1 MQAMFERFKR
11 NGGND
16 GAYDERGTVATSDQ
30 PVTTRDGRPVTTRD
44 DEPATT
50 TGRGRFARDGAATG
64 VMSRETVSDVR
75 ARQRE
80 EYGGIN
86 WGAAFFG
93 FLVAVGMAAILLGIL
108 SAAGA
113 AFGLTDISQS
123 TANANA
129 DTIGLVGGILLLAV
143 VAIAYYCAG
152 YVSGRMSRF
161 DGGRQGLGSWALGV
175 IVTIALGLAGWFFGP
190 DWNVFD
196 KLGLPN
202 VPIDHGTLTTGGVIA
217 GVLALVLSLVAAM
230 AGGKAGERYHRKI
243 DRFAVGDYPRLSASR
258 STSSRCS
265 PTFWRRSVRISLRP
279 GQSAARSTSP
289 DGVAMCVS

>member
-1 MQAMFERFKR
+1 MFERFKR
-11 NGGND
+11 NGGKD
-16 GAYDERGTVATSDQ
+16 DAYDERGTVATDE
-30 PVTTRDGRPVTTRD
+30 RPVTTHE
-44 DEPATT
+44 DEPVTATQ
-50 TGRGRFARDGAATG
+50 RGRFARDDGTTG
-64 VMSRETVSDVR
+64 VVGRETVRDVR

-93 FLVAVGMAAILLGIL
+93 FLVAVGMAAILLGII

-113 AFGLTDISQS
+113 ALGFTDMSQS
-123 TANANA
+123 QANANA

-143 VAIAYYCAG
+143 VVTAYYCAG

-161 DGGRQGLGSWALGV
+161 DGGRQGLGSWAIGL

-202 VPIDHGTLTTGGVIA
+202 VPIDNGTLTTGGVIA
-217 GVLALVLSLVAAM
+217 GVAALVLSLLAAM
-230 AGGKAGERYHRKI
+230 GGGKAGERYHRKI
-243 DRFAVGDYPRLSASR
+243 DRFAVAD
-258 STSSRCS
+258 
-265 PTFWRRSVRISLRP
+265 
-279 GQSAARSTSP
+279 
-289 DGVAMCVS
+289 

>member
-1 MQAMFERFKR
+1 MFERFKR
-11 NGGND
+11 KSDNTD
-16 GAYDERGTVATSDQ
+16 GERGTTDTERGAVAMEDR
-30 PVTTRDGRPVTTRD
+30 PVTTRDGADTATGAQRED
-44 DEPATT
+44 ATT
-50 TGRGRFARDGAATG
+50 AHRGRFDRAGGTG
-64 VMSRETVSDVR
+64 VVDRDTVRDVR

-113 AFGLTDISQS
+113 AFGLTDLSQS
-123 TANANA
+123 SANSNA
-129 DTIGLVGGILLLAV
+129 DTIGIVGAILLVAV
-143 VAIAYYCAG
+143 VAISYWCAG

-161 DGGRQGLGSWALGV
+161 DGGRQGLGSWIIGL

-202 VPIDHGTLTTGGVIA
+202 VPIDNGTLTVGGAIA
-217 GVLALVLSLVAAM
+217 LAAALILSLVAAM
-230 AGGKAGERYHRKI
+230 GGGKAGERYHRKV
-243 DRFAVGDYPRLSASR
+243 DRYAVAD
-258 STSSRCS
+258 
-265 PTFWRRSVRISLRP
+265 
-279 GQSAARSTSP
+279 
-289 DGVAMCVS
+289 

>member
-1 MQAMFERFKR
+1 MFERFKR
-11 NGGND
+11 HGGND
-16 GAYDERGTVATSDQ
+16 DAHDERGTVATDE
-30 PVTTRDGRPVTTRD
+30 RAVTTRD
-44 DEPATT
+44 DEPVTT
-50 TGRGRFARDGAATG
+50 RDRGRFTRDNGTTG
-64 VMSRETVSDVR
+64 VVGRETVRDVR

-93 FLVAVGMAAILLGIL
+93 FLVAVGMAAILLGII

-113 AFGLTDISQS
+113 ALGFTDLSQS
-123 TANANA
+123 QANANA

-143 VAIAYYCAG
+143 IVIAYYCAG

-161 DGGRQGLGSWALGV
+161 DGGRQGLGSWAIGL

-202 VPIDHGTLTTGGVIA
+202 VPIDNGTLTTGGVIA
-217 GVLALVLSLVAAM
+217 GVAALILSVVAAM

-243 DRFAVGDYPRLSASR
+243 DRFAVAD
-258 STSSRCS
+258 
-265 PTFWRRSVRISLRP
+265 
-279 GQSAARSTSP
+279 
-289 DGVAMCVS
+289 

>member
-1 MQAMFERFKR
+1 MFDRFKR

-16 GAYDERGTVATSDQ
+16 DAYDERGTVATDERATTTRQ
-30 PVTTRDGRPVTTRD
+30 DEPVTTTD
-44 DEPATT
+44 
-50 TGRGRFARDGAATG
+50 RGRFARDNGTTG
-64 VMSRETVSDVR
+64 VVGRDTVRDVR

-123 TANANA
+123 EANANA
-129 DTIGLVGGILLLAV
+129 DTIGLVGGLLLVAV
-143 VAIAYYCAG
+143 VAISYYCAG

-161 DGGRQGLGSWALGV
+161 DGGRQGLGSWAIG
-175 IVTIALGLAGWFFGP
+175 IVVAIALGVAGWLFGP

-202 VPIDHGTLTTGGVIA
+202 VPIDNGTLTTGGAIA
-217 GVLALVLSLVAAM
+217 LAAVLILSLLAAM
-230 AGGKAGERYHRKI
+230 GGGKAGERYHRKI
-243 DRFAVGDYPRLSASR
+243 DRYAIAD
-258 STSSRCS
+258 
-265 PTFWRRSVRISLRP
+265 
-279 GQSAARSTSP
+279 
-289 DGVAMCVS
+289 

>member
-1 MQAMFERFKR
+1 MLERFKR
-11 NGGND
+11 NNGND
-16 GAYDERGTVATSDQ
+16 DRYVDRDDDGTVAT
-30 PVTTRDGRPVTTRD
+30 RERPVAERD
-44 DEPATT
+44 TDTHNGRFVRDRDTATT
-50 TGRGRFARDGAATG
+50 GVTGREA
-64 VMSRETVSDVR
+64 VR

-113 AFGLTDISQS
+113 AFGLTDLSQS
-123 TANANA
+123 EANSSA
-129 DTIGLVGGILLLAV
+129 DTIGLVGGILLVAV
-143 VAIAYYCAG
+143 LAIAYYSAG

-161 DGGRQGLGSWALGV
+161 DGGRQGLGSWAIGL

-202 VPIDHGTLTTGGVIA
+202 VPIDNGTLTTGGVIA
-217 GVLALVLSLVAAM
+217 GAAALILSLLAAM

-243 DRFAVGDYPRLSASR
+243 DRLGFRD
-258 STSSRCS
+258 
-265 PTFWRRSVRISLRP
+265 
-279 GQSAARSTSP
+279 
-289 DGVAMCVS
+289 

>member
-1 MQAMFERFKR
+1 MFERFKR
-11 NGGND
+11 NGATD
-16 GAYDERGTVATSDQ
+16 DAYDERGSVATDERAMTTREDE
-30 PVTTRDGRPVTTRD
+30 PVTTT
-44 DEPATT
+44 E
-50 TGRGRFARDGAATG
+50 RGRFARDNGTTG
-64 VMSRETVSDVR
+64 VVGRDTVRDVR

-123 TANANA
+123 QANANA
-129 DTIGLVGGILLLAV
+129 DTIGLVGGLLLVAV

-161 DGGRQGLGSWALGV
+161 DGARQGVGSWAIGLV
-175 IVTIALGLAGWFFGP
+175 VAIALGVAGWLFGP

-202 VPIDHGTLTTGGVIA
+202 VPIDNGTLTTGGAIA
-217 GVLALVLSLVAAM
+217 LAAVLILSLLAAM
-230 AGGKAGERYHRKI
+230 GGGKAGERYHRKI
-243 DRFAVGDYPRLSASR
+243 DRFAVAD
-258 STSSRCS
+258 
-265 PTFWRRSVRISLRP
+265 
-279 GQSAARSTSP
+279 
-289 DGVAMCVS
+289 

>member
-1 MQAMFERFKR
+1 MFDRFKR
-11 NGGND
+11 NGGNTEAD
-16 GAYDERGTVATSDQ
+16 RGAAATAERPA
-30 PVTTRDGRPVTTRD
+30 TTRDEGDVTTADRPATD
-44 DEPATT
+44 DRATT
-50 TGRGRFARDGAATG
+50 TQRGRFARDGGTTG
-64 VMSRETVSDVR
+64 VVGRETVRDVR

-93 FLVAVGMAAILLGIL
+93 FLVAVGMAAILLGII

-113 AFGLTDISQS
+113 AVGFTDLSQS
-123 TANANA
+123 QANANA

-143 VAIAYYCAG
+143 IVIAYYCAG

-161 DGGRQGLGSWALGV
+161 DGGRQGLGSWAIGL

-202 VPIDHGTLTTGGVIA
+202 VPIDNGTLTTGGAIA
-217 GVLALVLSLVAAM
+217 GVAALILSVVAAM

-243 DRFAVGDYPRLSASR
+243 DRFAVGD
-258 STSSRCS
+258 
-265 PTFWRRSVRISLRP
+265 
-279 GQSAARSTSP
+279 
-289 DGVAMCVS
+289 

>member
-1 MQAMFERFKR
+1 MFERFKK
-11 NGGND
+11 ND
-16 GAYDERGTVATSDQ
+16 
-30 PVTTRDGRPVTTRD
+30 RDGDGYDDRTAVSTRERPVGTHDGDAVRD
-44 DEPATT
+44 TDTD
-50 TGRGRFARDGAATG
+50 TGRGRFVRDGDGTDTGRGRVARGGGTG
-64 VMSRETVSDVR
+64 VMSREAVRDVR

-113 AFGLTDISQS
+113 AFGFTDMSQRE
-123 TANANA
+123 ANSNA

-143 VAIAYYCAG
+143 IVISYWFAG

-161 DGGRQGLGSWALGV
+161 DGARQGVGSWGIGL

-202 VPIDHGTLTTGGVIA
+202 VPIDNGTVTAGGIIA
-217 GVLALVLSLVAAM
+217 GAAAVILALLAAM
-230 AGGKAGERYHRKI
+230 GGGKAGERYHWKI
-243 DRFAVGDYPRLSASR
+243 DRF
-258 STSSRCS
+258 
-265 PTFWRRSVRISLRP
+265 
-279 GQSAARSTSP
+279 
-289 DGVAMCVS
+289 GVAD

>member
-1 MQAMFERFKR
+1 MFERFKR

-16 GAYDERGTVATSDQ
+16 DAYDEHGTRDDRGTVAT
-30 PVTTRDGRPVTTRD
+30 DGRAVRTRE

-50 TGRGRFARDGAATG
+50 TDGGRFARNGGTTG
-64 VMSRETVSDVR
+64 VVGHETVRDVR

-113 AFGLTDISQS
+113 AFGLTDLSQAE
-123 TANANA
+123 ANANA
-129 DTIGLVGGILLLAV
+129 DTIGLVGGLLLVAV
-143 VAIAYYCAG
+143 VAISYYCAG

-161 DGGRQGLGSWALGV
+161 DGGRQGLGSWAIGLV
-175 IVTIALGLAGWFFGP
+175 VAIALGVAGWLFGP

-202 VPIDHGTLTTGGVIA
+202 VPIDHGTLTTGGAVA
-217 GVLALVLSLVAAM
+217 LAAVLILSLVAAM

-243 DRFAVGDYPRLSASR
+243 DRYAVAD
-258 STSSRCS
+258 
-265 PTFWRRSVRISLRP
+265 
-279 GQSAARSTSP
+279 
-289 DGVAMCVS
+289 